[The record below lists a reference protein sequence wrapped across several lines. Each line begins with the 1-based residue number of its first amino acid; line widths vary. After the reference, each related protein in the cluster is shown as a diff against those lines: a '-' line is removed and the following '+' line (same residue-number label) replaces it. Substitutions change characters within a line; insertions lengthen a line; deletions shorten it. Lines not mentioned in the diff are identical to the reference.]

1 MRERGGSG
9 GSHGGAHYKRNMG
22 TIREPNWTIGQRI
35 NRAGKRAEAAA
46 QKVGIGGST
55 PSSRPGET
63 GREWANHKYIDKRK
77 TKSGKTRYIYDN
89 IEAGGQRHRDA
100 NDVHAEKAER
110 RRKHAAK
117 TLKAT
122 FEGQRNRDR
131 QTTFGNSKLGRAK
144 GQATQAYKNARSSV
158 SNTLDSARSA
168 VSNTASNARKS
179 YDQAVSDGRKWIRDT
194 FGF

>member
-1 MRERGGSG
+1 MRDRGSG
-9 GSHGGAHYKRNMG
+9 SSHGGAHYKRNMG
-22 TIREPNWTIGQRI
+22 SIKEPNWTVGQRI
-35 NRAGKRAEAAA
+35 DRAGRRAEAAA
-46 QKVGIGGST
+46 RKVGIGGST

-100 NDVHAEKAER
+100 NDVHAENKER

-122 FEGQRNRDR
+122 FESQRNRDH
-131 QTTFGNSKLGRAK
+131 QTTFGNSKLGHLK
-144 GQATQAYKNARSSV
+144 GQATQAYKDARSSV
-158 SNTLDSARSA
+158 SNTLGK
-168 VSNTASNARKS
+168 ARKS